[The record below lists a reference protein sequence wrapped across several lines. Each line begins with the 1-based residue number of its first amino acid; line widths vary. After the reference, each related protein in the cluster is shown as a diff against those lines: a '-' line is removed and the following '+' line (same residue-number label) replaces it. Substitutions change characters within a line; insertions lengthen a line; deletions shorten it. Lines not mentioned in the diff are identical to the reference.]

1 MRIVVACCL
10 LCNQSK
16 GGRTPEQAGM
26 CLKRVPMGPRAHL
39 FKRFEEIL
47 KEGSAA

>member
-10 LCNQSK
+10 ACNQAK

-26 CLKRVPMGPRAHL
+26 NLKRVPLGPRAHL
-39 FKRFEEIL
+39 FKRLEEIL
-47 KEGSAA
+47 KDGSAA